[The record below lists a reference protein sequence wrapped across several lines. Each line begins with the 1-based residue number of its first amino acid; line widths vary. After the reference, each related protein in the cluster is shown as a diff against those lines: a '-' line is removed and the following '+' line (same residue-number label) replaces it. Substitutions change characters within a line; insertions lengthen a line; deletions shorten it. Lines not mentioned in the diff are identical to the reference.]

1 MPPRKPRILITTRIL
16 GAGAL
21 SLIVLTVALLG
32 SARETVRAAM
42 YAQIA
47 QHIGTAQNMLRY
59 LVQERGAP
67 SLNAAGDLQFGAWIV
82 KGDHSIVD
90 RTKALTGADATIFGV
105 RDGVPMRITTTVRKA
120 HSTER
125 NENTELIGA
134 ARAAFDKGLGFSG
147 IAIVAGRPFITRYD
161 LITNSA
167 GRAIGIIY
175 TGEPLSAMTAAVNS
189 TMSGLLIVAF
199 IGLIALLALLWVAVR
214 PVGRNARIVTRAAH
228 GLAQGDV
235 DQTVTVSANDELG
248 EIAKAFLAMISYQ
261 QRMTSVA
268 DAIAAGDLSASMTPT
283 SSRDRFAHA
292 FARMIETLRELVSG
306 ITRTSAA
313 LLDVSVQ
320 SALASSESATAVD
333 LVSKAI
339 RAVANGARE
348 QLAGI
353 GVAKNSVLALGQ
365 TAGEIAQGVGRQS
378 TAVSAAEHAV
388 AEVDHQI
395 SALATIGDEL
405 AVKAHDATVEAGA
418 CAQAVAETSSAMARL
433 HEESTA
439 VGEAIQSLERRS
451 ATVGAIVQTIQEIAE
466 QTNLLALNA
475 AIESARAGEH
485 GRGFAVVAD
494 EVRKLADRSSTA
506 TREISAVLAQ
516 IEHEAARAAEA
527 TRSSVAGF
535 VAGIALAQ
543 NATTSLDRVGAAVTE
558 ARRMADD
565 VAARTNAM
573 SDASARVTEQMRSV
587 TTIVETNATMAAK
600 MEQATQAITQAV
612 GTIATAADDQANAA
626 HSVLAAVE
634 ELSAQIREIS
644 DTSRRVR
651 EQAEGMVDA
660 TSGFALAATD
670 APAFVPGNELRPT
683 NA

>member
-1 MPPRKPRILITTRIL
+1 
-16 GAGAL
+16 
-21 SLIVLTVALLG
+21 
-32 SARETVRAAM
+32 
-42 YAQIA
+42 
-47 QHIGTAQNMLRY
+47 
-59 LVQERGAP
+59 
-67 SLNAAGDLQFGAWIV
+67 
-82 KGDHSIVD
+82 
-90 RTKALTGADATIFGV
+90 
-105 RDGVPMRITTTVRKA
+105 
-120 HSTER
+120 
-125 NENTELIGA
+125 
-134 ARAAFDKGLGFSG
+134 
-147 IAIVAGRPFITRYD
+147 
-161 LITNSA
+161 
-167 GRAIGIIY
+167 
-175 TGEPLSAMTAAVNS
+175 
-189 TMSGLLIVAF
+189 
-199 IGLIALLALLWVAVR
+199 
-214 PVGRNARIVTRAAH
+214 
-228 GLAQGDV
+228 
-235 DQTVTVSANDELG
+235 
-248 EIAKAFLAMISYQ
+248 
-261 QRMTSVA
+261 
-268 DAIAAGDLSASMTPT
+268 
-283 SSRDRFAHA
+283 
-292 FARMIETLRELVSG
+292 
-306 ITRTSAA
+306 
-313 LLDVSVQ
+313 
-320 SALASSESATAVD
+320 
-333 LVSKAI
+333 
-339 RAVANGARE
+339 
-348 QLAGI
+348 
-353 GVAKNSVLALGQ
+353 
-365 TAGEIAQGVGRQS
+365 
-378 TAVSAAEHAV
+378 
-388 AEVDHQI
+388 
-395 SALATIGDEL
+395 
-405 AVKAHDATVEAGA
+405 VEAGA

-433 HEESTA
+433 QEESTA

-506 TREISAVLAQ
+506 TRGISAVLAQ

-543 NATTSLDRVGAAVTE
+543 HATTSLDRVGAAVTE

-600 MEQATQAITQAV
+600 MEQATQGITQAV

-651 EQAEGMVDA
+651 EKAEGLVDA

-670 APAFVPGNELRPT
+670 APAFAPGNELRPT